1 LLYLQKLVWLYKE
14 QEKINHMGKVQVED
28 LLLAGSHFGH
38 LTRRW
43 DPKMRKYIF
52 MERNGI
58 HIIDLKKTLSLLEE
72 AANALSKISAEGKK
86 ILFVGTKKQA
96 KQIIKDEAER
106 SNAFYVSERW
116 LGGMLTNFN
125 TVRKSIKKL
134 TNIQRME
141 TDGTF
146 DKLVKKERLI
156 LTREK
161 EKLEKVLNG
170 IVNMTRLPG
179 AIFVV
184 DIRKEH
190 IAISEARKL
199 SIPVYAI
206 VDTNCDPDLVDYPIP
221 ANDDAVKSIEIIT
234 RAIADAVLQG
244 VNEAKIK
251 AEDESEE
258 MKEKLEK

>member
-1 LLYLQKLVWLYKE
+1 
-14 QEKINHMGKVQVED
+14 MPKVQIED

>member
-1 LLYLQKLVWLYKE
+1 MA
-14 QEKINHMGKVQVED
+14 KIQIED

-43 DPKMRKYIF
+43 DPKMKKYIF

-58 HIIDLKKTLSLLEE
+58 HIIDLKKTLDLLTE
-72 AANALSKISAEGKK
+72 ACDSIAKISSEGKK

-96 KQIIKDEAER
+96 KQIIKDEAEKCG
-106 SNAFYVSERW
+106 AFYVCERW

-134 TNIQRME
+134 TNIQKME
-141 TDGTF
+141 TDGTIDQF
-146 DKLVKKERLI
+146 VKKERLI
-156 LTREK
+156 LSRDR

-170 IVNMTRLPG
+170 IVSMTRLPG

-184 DIRKEH
+184 DIKKEH
-190 IAISEARKL
+190 IAISEAKKL
-199 SIPVYAI
+199 NIPVYAI
-206 VDTNCDPDLVDYPIP
+206 VDTNCDPDEVDYAIP
-221 ANDDAVKSIEIIT
+221 ANDDAVKSIDIIT
-234 RAIADAVLQG
+234 RAISDAAIEGSQI
-244 VNEAKIK
+244 AKIK

-258 MKEKLEK
+258 MKEKLEQA

>member
-1 LLYLQKLVWLYKE
+1 
-14 QEKINHMGKVQVED
+14 MAKVQIED
-28 LLLAGSHFGH
+28 LLLAGAHFGH

-43 DPKMRKYIF
+43 DPKMKKYIF

-58 HIIDLKKTLSLLEE
+58 HIIDLKKTLHLLEDTC
-72 AANALSKISAEGKK
+72 NSITKITTEGKK
-86 ILFVGTKKQA
+86 LLFVGTKKQA

-106 SNAFYVSERW
+106 CGSFYVSERW

-134 TNIQRME
+134 TNIQKME
-141 TDGTF
+141 TDGSI
-146 DKLVKKERLI
+146 DKFVKKERLI
-156 LTREK
+156 MSRDK

-184 DIRKEH
+184 DIKKEH
-190 IAISEARKL
+190 IAISEAKKL
-199 SIPVYAI
+199 NIPVYAI

-234 RAIADAVLQG
+234 RAIADAAVEGNQM
-244 VNEAKIK
+244 ASIK
-251 AEDESEE
+251 VEDESEE
-258 MKEKLEK
+258 MKEKLEQ

>member
-1 LLYLQKLVWLYKE
+1 LA
-14 QEKINHMGKVQVED
+14 KVQIED

-58 HIIDLKKTLSLLEE
+58 HIIDLKKTLQLLEE
-72 AANALSKISAEGKK
+72 TCNAITKISAEGKK

-96 KQIIKDEAER
+96 KQIIKDEAEKCG
-106 SNAFYVSERW
+106 AYYVSERW

-134 TNIQRME
+134 TNIQKME
-141 TDGTF
+141 TDGTIDQF
-146 DKLVKKERLI
+146 VKKERLI
-156 LTREK
+156 LSRDK

-170 IVNMTRLPG
+170 IVSMTRLPG

-184 DIRKEH
+184 DIKKEH
-190 IAISEARKL
+190 IAISEAKKL
-199 SIPVYAI
+199 NIPVYAI

-221 ANDDAVKSIEIIT
+221 ANDDAVKSIQIIT
-234 RAIADAVLQG
+234 RAIAEAAIEGSQIAKVKSEDA
-244 VNEAKIK
+244 
-251 AEDESEE
+251 SEE
-258 MKEKLEK
+258 MKEKLEKN